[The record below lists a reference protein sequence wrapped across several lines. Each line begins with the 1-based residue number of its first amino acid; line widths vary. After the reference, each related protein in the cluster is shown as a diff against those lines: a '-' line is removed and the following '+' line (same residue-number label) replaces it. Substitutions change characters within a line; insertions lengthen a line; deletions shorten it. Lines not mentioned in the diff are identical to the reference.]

1 LQKHLPKQIKT
12 QFTALAFQQTRKPN
26 VITKTFSFPA
36 NQKAKWKH
44 KDLAFQQIRKPDGS
58 TKSLEGAA
66 MHMPIYKHVA
76 N

>member
-1 LQKHLPKQIKT
+1 
-12 QFTALAFQQTRKPN
+12 
-26 VITKTFSFPA
+26 VSTKTFSFPVS
-36 NQKAKWKH
+36 QKAKWMH

-66 MHMPIYKHVA
+66 MHMLIYKHVA